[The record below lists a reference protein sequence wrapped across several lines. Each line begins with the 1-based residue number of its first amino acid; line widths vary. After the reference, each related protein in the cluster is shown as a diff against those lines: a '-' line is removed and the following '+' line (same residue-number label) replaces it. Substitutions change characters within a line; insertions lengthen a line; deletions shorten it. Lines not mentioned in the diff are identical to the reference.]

1 MASLDEF
8 VDRILSR
15 ARILRSSTRD
25 DLERE
30 LRAHFEDAM
39 EEARATVG
47 QTGDLPDTIF
57 RRFGKPEE
65 IGGELER
72 VHRSERRFILAA
84 EALLLIGVSVL
95 AVATVV
101 LSFQLSIAM
110 SIGIAP
116 SHAFPRLR
124 GQIVGFVSLALGY
137 MSLYLEE
144 RILKRFHLGAAFI
157 LNFCGFAAL
166 FAGASPV
173 LHLRTIASGIPFTAG
188 ALVRLLQRTS
198 LRPVWYFGTVLP
210 TIAAALSGGRLLSTG
225 GDTPT
230 WLAVLLRCIGQTA
243 ACYLLTLLSQSHE
256 RRRPNSASW

>member
-8 VDRILSR
+8 VGRVISR

-25 DLERE
+25 DVERE
-30 LRAHFEDAM
+30 LRAHFEDAL
-39 EEARATVG
+39 EEARGTVG
-47 QTGDLPDTIF
+47 RTGDVPDNVC
-57 RRFGKPEE
+57 RRFGNPEE
-65 IGGELER
+65 IGGDLER
-72 VHRSERRFILAA
+72 VHRFERRVILTADT
-84 EALLLIGVSVL
+84 LLLIGLSVL
-95 AVATVV
+95 AVAVVV

-144 RILKRFHLGAAFI
+144 RILRRFQLAAAFI
-157 LNFCGFAAL
+157 LNLCMFAAL
-166 FAGASPV
+166 FALISPV

-188 ALVRLLQRTS
+188 ALVRLLQRTP
-198 LRPVWYFGTVLP
+198 LRPLWYFGTVLP
-210 TIAAALSGGRLLSTG
+210 TVAAALNGGPLLSTG
-225 GDTPT
+225 RETPG
-230 WLAVLLRCIGQTA
+230 WIAVLLRCIGQTA

-256 RRRPNSASW
+256 RRRPSWGG

>member
-1 MASLDEF
+1 MASVDEL
-8 VDRILSR
+8 VGRVVSR

-39 EEARATVG
+39 EEASTTVG
-47 QTGDLPDTIF
+47 QTGDLPDTICC
-57 RRFGKPEE
+57 RFGSPEQ
-65 IGGELER
+65 IGGDLER
-72 VHRSERRFILAA
+72 VHRSESRLILTAD
-84 EALLLIGVSVL
+84 ALLLIGVSVV

-101 LSFQLSIAM
+101 LSFQLWIAM
-110 SIGIAP
+110 FVGIAP

-124 GQIVGFVSLALGY
+124 GQIVGFISLALGY

-157 LNFCGFAAL
+157 LNLCGFAAL
-166 FAGASPV
+166 FAVASPV

-198 LRPVWYFGTVLP
+198 LRPVWYVGTVLP
-210 TIAAALSGGRLLSTG
+210 TVAAAMNGGRLLSTG
-225 GDTPT
+225 GETPT
-230 WLAVLLRCIGQTA
+230 WVAVLLRCIGQTA

-256 RRRPNSASW
+256 RRRSQSAL

>member
-8 VDRILSR
+8 VGRIVSR

-39 EEARATVG
+39 EEAKATAG
-47 QTGDLPDTIF
+47 QPGDVPEIIC
-57 RRFGKPEE
+57 RRFGSPKE
-65 IGGELER
+65 IGDDLER
-72 VHRSERRFILAA
+72 VHRSERRFILTAD
-84 EALLLIGVSVL
+84 ALLLIGISVL

-110 SIGIAP
+110 SIGIAA

-144 RILKRFHLGAAFI
+144 RILRRFHLAAAFT
-157 LNFCGFAAL
+157 LNFCAFLAL
-166 FAGASPV
+166 FAAASPI
-173 LHLRTIASGIPFTAG
+173 LHLRTIASGIPFTAD
-188 ALVRLLQRTS
+188 ALVRLLQKTS
-198 LRPVWYFGTVLP
+198 LRPVWYVGTVLP
-210 TIAAALSGGRLLSTG
+210 TVAAALNGGRLLSTG
-225 GDTPT
+225 GETPT
-230 WLAVLLRCIGQTA
+230 WIGVLLRCIGQTA
-243 ACYLLTLLSQSHE
+243 ACYLLTLLSQTHE
-256 RRRPNSASW
+256 RRRSHSAF

>member
-1 MASLDEF
+1 MASLDQF
-8 VDRILSR
+8 LGRIISR
-15 ARILRSSTRD
+15 ARILRFSTRD

-39 EEARATVG
+39 DEARATVG
-47 QTGDLPDTIF
+47 QPGDLPDTIC
-57 RRFGKPEE
+57 RRFGDPEE
-65 IGGELER
+65 IGGDLER
-72 VHRSERRFILAA
+72 VHRSERRFILTA
-84 EALLLIGVSVL
+84 EALLLIGLSVL

-101 LSFQLSIAM
+101 LAFQLSIAI

-144 RILKRFHLGAAFI
+144 HILKRFHLAAAFI

-166 FAGASPV
+166 FAVAFPV
-173 LHLRTIASGIPFTAG
+173 LQLRTIASAIPFTAG

-198 LRPVWYFGTVLP
+198 LRPVWYVGTVLP
-210 TIAAALSGGRLLSTG
+210 TVAAALTGGRLLSS
-225 GDTPT
+225 GDETPT
-230 WLAVLLRCIGQTA
+230 WVAVLLRCIGQTA
-243 ACYLLTLLSQSHE
+243 ACYLLTLLSRSHE
-256 RRRPNSASW
+256 RRRPNSAS